1 MESKPLIVCTCD
13 INKREIL
20 KAFMNNYFLTFIK
33 YKIKI
38 EYTVH
43 INTKNIEVEKSISL
57 ISGKWKWRSFIR

>member
-1 MESKPLIVCTCD
+1 LYVRV

-20 KAFMNNYFLTFIK
+20 KAFMNNYFQTFIK

-38 EYTVH
+38 KYTVH
-43 INTKNIEVEKSISL
+43 IAKNIEIGKPISL